1 MTKSAEIQRTVL
13 TLLSDG
19 AQHTVQEMKATL
31 AQDGISEYT
40 EGQFAGSLNTLI
52 RNGSIKKN
60 NRGIYS
66 IETRSEKMMTCF
78 VVSPIGEDGSPT
90 RANADKL
97 FKYIIK
103 PVCEECGFDAIRVD
117 QLNDANSIT
126 QTIIN
131 KLDHAELVIADLTEH
146 NPNVFF
152 EMGYRAQTQK
162 PIIHLKC
169 KNERIPFDIAGIRAF
184 DYDLGD
190 LDSVEEIKSRLIKT
204 IGALSFDTK
213 SDQNNEDDSD
223 TKEMNGDIS
232 QLIPIL
238 YEIQDD
244 ISQLK
249 KEIHNKDT
257 ETIQAVI
264 KAATPSAP
272 IEDSNTAIMKAV
284 LPELLRNPNSM
295 KTLIELSELG
305 NKKK

>member
-103 PVCEECGFDAIRVD
+103 HKP
-117 QLNDANSIT
+117 LSI
-126 QTIIN
+126 
-131 KLDHAELVIADLTEH
+131 
-146 NPNVFF
+146 
-152 EMGYRAQTQK
+152 
-162 PIIHLKC
+162 
-169 KNERIPFDIAGIRAF
+169 
-184 DYDLGD
+184 
-190 LDSVEEIKSRLIKT
+190 S
-204 IGALSFDTK
+204 
-213 SDQNNEDDSD
+213 
-223 TKEMNGDIS
+223 
-232 QLIPIL
+232 
-238 YEIQDD
+238 
-244 ISQLK
+244 
-249 KEIHNKDT
+249 
-257 ETIQAVI
+257 
-264 KAATPSAP
+264 
-272 IEDSNTAIMKAV
+272 
-284 LPELLRNPNSM
+284 
-295 KTLIELSELG
+295 
-305 NKKK
+305 

>member
-19 AQHTVQEMKATL
+19 AQHTVQEMKAAL

-66 IETRSEKMMTCF
+66 IKTRSEKMMTCF

-162 PIIHLKC
+162 PIIHLKS
-169 KNERIPFDIAGIRAF
+169 KGEKIPFDVTTIRAF
-184 DYDLGD
+184 DYDLTD
-190 LDSVEEIKSRLIKT
+190 LDNVEQLRDRLQKT
-204 IGALSFDTK
+204 IQSFDFTK
-213 SDQNNEDDSD
+213 KAKMKS
-223 TKEMNGDIS
+223 KR
-232 QLIPIL
+232 IPKSL
-238 YEIQDD
+238 
-244 ISQLK
+244 LWL
-249 KEIHNKDT
+249 HLFC
-257 ETIQAVI
+257 I
-264 KAATPSAP
+264 KF
-272 IEDSNTAIMKAV
+272 
-284 LPELLRNPNSM
+284 
-295 KTLIELSELG
+295 
-305 NKKK
+305 